1 MKENI
6 KKYLKTNLIAF
17 IIGGLLISGVAVYA
31 AITFP
36 SNEVFYSNTESGL
49 ESNNVQ
55 GAIDELYNVCTAE
68 PPAGEQIIEN
78 AGLEKDEY
86 ECRYFFTGSNPNNYI
101 NFNEEIWRIISVECD
116 GTIKIMRQ
124 DSIGINTYGGNN
136 VWDTPTS
143 LNTYLNE
150 TYYNSLTKV
159 AQNQI
164 ISHDFSIGINYAE
177 GQSSLSVAVENE
189 NATKWNGKIALP
201 TATEYL
207 RVNSNKSQCETE
219 DLLKNNYNT
228 CASTNWMVISDSW
241 WLLYRGAAQTTY
253 ASFVNSTG
261 SISSQNV
268 WRSSGT
274 IPAVYLSSDIKITGG
289 TGTQSDLYTIE

>member
-1 MKENI
+1 MKE
-6 KKYLKTNLIAF
+6 KVKEF
-17 IIGGLLISGVAVYA
+17 LISYLPGFITGLIVCGGVSVLAMTY
-31 AITFP
+31 FP
-36 SNEVFYSNTESGL
+36 SNQTTYDNKTSGL
-49 ESNNVQ
+49 NSTNVQ

-177 GQSSLSVAVENE
+177 GQSSLSVAIENE

-201 TATEYL
+201 TKTEYL

-289 TGTQSDLYTIE
+289 TGTQSAPYVVN